1 MAEDLALLRASKAW
15 PVVEAVGLIER
26 LGGRL
31 PEKGFVL
38 FETGYGPSGLPHI
51 GTFAEV
57 FRTSLVRQV
66 FERLTGWP
74 TRLYA
79 FSDDMDG
86 LRAVP
91 DNIPDREKVAQH
103 LHKPLTSIPDPF
115 GTAVSYGANMN
126 RRLQAFL
133 DGFGFD
139 YEFVSATECYRSGC
153 FNDALRRVLE
163 RHEAILRVVLPT
175 LGPERRETY
184 SPILPI
190 SPETGRVL
198 QVPILKTDPEA
209 GTVTYRNEAGRLVEQ
224 SVLNGGAKLQWRP
237 DWAMRWAALGV
248 DYEMY
253 GKDLIDSAKLS
264 GQICRILGGTPPAGF
279 AYEMFLDD
287 QGQKIS
293 KSKGNGLTCD
303 EWLTYGTKESLKLFM
318 YQAPRKAKRLHFD
331 VIPRNVDDYFSLL
344 DRYPEQAEEQRYHNP
359 VWHIHH
365 GAPPAGGLP
374 ISFAMLLN
382 LASVVNAETKDVLW
396 AFINRYASEAT
407 PANSP
412 LLDELVGHALAYYR
426 DFVKPAKSYRLP
438 TDAERPALAELA
450 DWLREFDRGSILEPA
465 GFEQAAEAIQQE
477 VYEIGKRHGFADNL
491 RGWFQALYEVLLGQ
505 TEGPRFGTFVAFYGP
520 AAMAPLIERVLAGDR
535 IDQPAA

>member
-91 DNIPDREKVAQH
+91 DNIPNREKVAQD
-103 LHKPLTSIPDPF
+103 LHKPLTAIPDPF
-115 GTAVSYGANMN
+115 GTAKSYGANMN
-126 RRLQAFL
+126 RRLKAFL
-133 DGFGFD
+133 DGFGFE
-139 YEFVSATECYRSGC
+139 YEFVSATECYRSGR
-153 FNDALRRVLE
+153 FNDALRRVLA

-190 SPETGRVL
+190 SAETGRVL
-198 QVPILKTDPEA
+198 QVPILNTDPEA
-209 GTVTYRNEAGRLVEQ
+209 GTVTYRNEAGKPVEQ
-224 SVLNGGAKLQWRP
+224 SVLDGQAKLQWRP

-303 EWLTYGTKESLKLFM
+303 QWLTYGTKESLKLFM

-344 DRYPEQAEEQRYHNP
+344 DRYPEQTEEQRYHNP

-365 GAPPAGGLP
+365 GEPPAGGLP
-374 ISFAMLLN
+374 ISFAVLLN

-396 AFINRYASEAT
+396 AFINRYAPEAT

-438 TDAERPALAELA
+438 SDAERPALAELA
-450 DWLREFDRGSILEPA
+450 AWLREFDRGSILEPA
-465 GFEQAAEAIQQE
+465 GFEQGAEAIQQE

-491 RGWFQALYEVLLGQ
+491 RRWFQALYEVLLGQ

-520 AAMAPLIERVLAGDR
+520 AAMAALIERVLAGHR

>member
-1 MAEDLALLRASKAW
+1 MTEDLELLRASKAW
-15 PVVEAVGLIER
+15 PVVEAGGLIER

-31 PEKGFVL
+31 PAKGFVL

-57 FRTSLVRQV
+57 FRTSLVRRV
-66 FERLTGWP
+66 FELLSGWP
-74 TRLYA
+74 TKLYA

-103 LHKPLTSIPDPF
+103 LHKPLTAIPDPF

-126 RRLQAFL
+126 QRLKSFL

-139 YEFVSATECYRSGC
+139 YEFVSATECYRSGR

-163 RHEAILRVVLPT
+163 RHDAILRVVLPT

-190 SPETGRVL
+190 CPETGRVL

-209 GTVTYRNEAGRLVEQ
+209 GTVTWRNEAGRLVEQ
-224 SVLNGGAKLQWRP
+224 SVLDGRAKLQWRP

-264 GQICRILGGTPPAGF
+264 GQICKILGGTPPAGF

-303 EWLTYGTKESLKLFM
+303 QWLTYGTKESLKLFM
-318 YQAPRKAKRLHFD
+318 YQAPRKAKRLYFD
-331 VIPRNVDDYFSLL
+331 VIPRNVDDYFGLL
-344 DRYPEQAEEQRYHNP
+344 DRYPEQTLEQRYHNP
-359 VWHIHH
+359 VWHIH
-365 GAPPAGGLP
+365 GGQPPAGRPADQLRDAAQPRLGRERRGERRALGLHQP
-374 ISFAMLLN
+374 LRPRCHARRTPPFWTSWSGTRSPTTGTSSSPRSPTGCPPTPSGRRSPSSPAGSRRSIGAQPSTRR
-382 LASVVNAETKDVLW
+382 ASSRAPRRSSRRST
-396 AFINRYASEAT
+396 RSASAT
-407 PANSP
+407 ASP
-412 LLDELVGHALAYYR
+412 PTCAAGSRRSTRSCSGRPRGRALAPSSR
-426 DFVKPAKSYRLP
+426 STA
-438 TDAERPALAELA
+438 RP
-450 DWLREFDRGSILEPA
+450 RP
-465 GFEQAAEAIQQE
+465 
-477 VYEIGKRHGFADNL
+477 
-491 RGWFQALYEVLLGQ
+491 
-505 TEGPRFGTFVAFYGP
+505 PP
-520 AAMAPLIERVLAGDR
+520 
-535 IDQPAA
+535 

>member
-1 MAEDLALLRASKAW
+1 MADGLALLRASKAW

-26 LGGRL
+26 LRGQV
-31 PEKGFVL
+31 PVKGFVL

-91 DNIPDREKVAQH
+91 DNIPDREMVAQH

-115 GTAVSYGANMN
+115 GTAESYGVNMN
-126 RRLQAFL
+126 RRLKAFL
-133 DGFGFD
+133 DGFGFE
-139 YEFVSATECYRSGC
+139 YEFVSATECYRSGR

-184 SPILPI
+184 SPILPV

-209 GTVTYRNEAGRLVEQ
+209 GTVTYRNDAGRLVEQ
-224 SVLNGGAKLQWRP
+224 SVLDGQAKLQWRP

-264 GQICRILGGTPPAGF
+264 GSICRILGGTPPAGF

-331 VIPRNVDDYFSLL
+331 VIPRSVDDYFSLL
-344 DRYPEQAEEQRYHNP
+344 DRYPEQSEEQRYHNP

-365 GAPPAGGLP
+365 GEPPAGGLP

-396 AFINRYASEAT
+396 AFINRYAHEAT

-438 TDAERPALAELA
+438 TGAERPALAELA
-450 DWLREFDRGSILEPA
+450 ARLREFDGGAILGPA
-465 GFEQAAEAIQQE
+465 DFEQGAEAIQQE

-520 AAMAPLIERVLAGDR
+520 AATAALIERVLAGDR

>member
-1 MAEDLALLRASKAW
+1 MAEDLELLRASKAW

-31 PEKGFVL
+31 PAKGFVL

-66 FERLTGWP
+66 FERLSGLP
-74 TRLYA
+74 SKLYA

-91 DNIPDREKVAQH
+91 DNIPDREKVARH
-103 LHKPLTSIPDPF
+103 LHKPLTLIPDPF
-115 GTAVSYGANMN
+115 GTAESYGANMN
-126 RRLQAFL
+126 RRLKSFL
-133 DGFGFD
+133 DGFGFE
-139 YEFVSATECYRSGC
+139 YEFVSATECYRSGR
-153 FNDALRRVLE
+153 FNEVLRRVLE

-198 QVPILKTDPEA
+198 QVPILKTDPGA
-209 GTVTYRNEAGRLVEQ
+209 GTVAYRDEAGRLVEQ
-224 SVLNGGAKLQWRP
+224 SVLDGRAKLQWRP

-264 GQICRILGGTPPAGF
+264 GSICRILGGTPPAGF

-318 YQAPRKAKRLHFD
+318 YQAPRKAKRLYFD
-331 VIPRNVDDYFSLL
+331 VIPRNVDDYFGLL
-344 DRYPEQAEEQRYHNP
+344 DRYPEQSEEQRYHNP
-359 VWHIHH
+359 VWHIHN
-365 GAPPAGGLP
+365 GEPPRDGLP
-374 ISFAMLLN
+374 ISFMMLLN
-382 LASVVNAETKDVLW
+382 LASVVNAEAKDVLW
-396 AFINRYASEAT
+396 GFINRYAPDAT
-407 PANSP
+407 AENAP

-450 DWLREFDRGSILEPA
+450 KWLRDFDGRSALEQA
-465 GFEQAAEAIQQE
+465 GFEAGAEAIQQE
-477 VYEIGKRHGFADNL
+477 VYEIGKRHGFAENL
-491 RGWFQALYEVLLGQ
+491 RGWFQALYEILLGQ
-505 TEGPRFGTFVAFYGP
+505 REGPRFGTFVAFYGP
-520 AAMAPLIERVLAGDR
+520 AATAALIEQVLAGRR